1 MKTWGRG
8 KKRLTEKEKEA
19 SIKWQHERVKIANL
33 IARKPEIKK
42 ICCIC
47 GKEGKILHNRENPYY
62 ITFICDE
69 CKKDSENIN
78 KAEKTRFDVRE
89 KLDKAN
95 LCVSNFSD
103 TEINQLVNG
112 YINNQESI
120 EKYCEKNNIS
130 RHQFNQIID
139 RYKKLFPPKD
149 ISTEVKEYFK
159 LTQRKIINKKIENIK
174 AKPFENIK
182 LTEGEVK
189 EIVEKVK
196 NLIHDNLKYSYKIP
210 KERKLLLENTKEN
223 KELSRN
229 EQIDKQI
236 FITESKCRLYC
247 NYLSNK
253 DKEQKNLLQTI
264 FRMLDIISDNTPNA
278 EYIATIF
285 RPCVTFLKKTSKKQ
299 YLKMR
304 KLEESYYQN
313 FKREYDKL
321 CNLKYGA
328 EIVDTYGDL
337 AITNVPKI
345 EEKYIKLK
353 EKITKNDL
361 QYLELTEEKID
372 YLCSDVDDNIT
383 DYFKHLHHKPED
395 MFAIF
400 INYHLYNS
408 ESINVCEIYELMN
421 AFRSIVDLIVNKYEK
436 IIKDKEPKI
445 YYIKDNNN
453 NLGWKYHKLY
463 FSNIEQIEIK
473 EICELLEEYDQIKLK
488 IKKEIEKL
496 SADME
501 FLISE
506 FNMMDIPTEGING
519 YDLNKIDIFQD
530 LFKLVLAKEV
540 VLEDYIRWI
549 FCIDG
554 AEEPKYDFSV
564 GSNFL
569 WQ

>member
-1 MKTWGRG
+1 MECFGN
-8 KKRLTEKEKEA
+8 
-19 SIKWQHERVKIANL
+19 KIDA
-33 IARKPEIKK
+33 
-42 ICCIC
+42 
-47 GKEGKILHNRENPYY
+47 
-62 ITFICDE
+62 
-69 CKKDSENIN
+69 
-78 KAEKTRFDVRE
+78 
-89 KLDKAN
+89 
-95 LCVSNFSD
+95 
-103 TEINQLVNG
+103 
-112 YINNQESI
+112 
-120 EKYCEKNNIS
+120 
-130 RHQFNQIID
+130 
-139 RYKKLFPPKD
+139 
-149 ISTEVKEYFK
+149 
-159 LTQRKIINKKIENIK
+159 IINKKIENIK
-174 AKPFENIK
+174 AKPFRNIK

-196 NLIHDNLKYSYKIP
+196 NLIHNNLKYSYKIP

-223 KELSRN
+223 KKLSRN

-236 FITESKCRLYC
+236 CITEPKCKLYC

-253 DKEQKNLLQTI
+253 DEEQKNLLQTI

-328 EIVDTYGDL
+328 EIVDTYRDL

-353 EKITKNDL
+353 EKNTKNDL
-361 QYLELTEEKID
+361 QYLELTEEKVD

-400 INYHLYNS
+400 IEYHLYNS
-408 ESINVCEIYELMN
+408 KSINVCEIYEQMN
-421 AFRSIVDLIVNKYEK
+421 AFRSIVDFIVNKYEK

-453 NLGWKYHKLY
+453 NFVWKYHKLY

-473 EICELLEEYDQIKLK
+473 EICELLEEYDQIKLN

-496 SADME
+496 SEDME

-506 FNMMDIPTEGING
+506 FNMMDIPTERING

-540 VLEDYIRWI
+540 VLEDYIRWV

-554 AEEPKYDFSV
+554 AEEPEYDFRV
-564 GSNFL
+564 GSKFL

>member
-1 MKTWGRG
+1 M
-8 KKRLTEKEKEA
+8 ECFEN
-19 SIKWQHERVKIANL
+19 KI
-33 IARKPEIKK
+33 
-42 ICCIC
+42 
-47 GKEGKILHNRENPYY
+47 
-62 ITFICDE
+62 
-69 CKKDSENIN
+69 
-78 KAEKTRFDVRE
+78 DV
-89 KLDKAN
+89 
-95 LCVSNFSD
+95 
-103 TEINQLVNG
+103 
-112 YINNQESI
+112 
-120 EKYCEKNNIS
+120 
-130 RHQFNQIID
+130 
-139 RYKKLFPPKD
+139 
-149 ISTEVKEYFK
+149 
-159 LTQRKIINKKIENIK
+159 IINKKIENIK
-174 AKPFENIK
+174 VKPFGNIK

-196 NLIHDNLKYSYKIP
+196 NLIHDNFKYSYKIP
-210 KERKLLLENTKEN
+210 KERKLLLENIKEN

-236 FITESKCRLYC
+236 CITEPKCRLYC

-253 DKEQKNLLQTI
+253 DEEQKNLLQTI

-321 CNLKYGA
+321 CNLKYSA
-328 EIVDTYGDL
+328 EIVDSYRDL

-372 YLCSDVDDNIT
+372 YLYSDVDDNIT

-400 INYHLYNS
+400 IDYHLYNS
-408 ESINVCEIYELMN
+408 KSINVCEIYEQMN

-453 NLGWKYHKLY
+453 NFVWKYHKLY

-473 EICELLEEYDQIKLK
+473 EICELLEEYDQIKLN

-496 SADME
+496 SEDME

-506 FNMMDIPTEGING
+506 FNMKDIPTEGING

>member
-1 MKTWGRG
+1 MECFGN
-8 KKRLTEKEKEA
+8 
-19 SIKWQHERVKIANL
+19 KI
-33 IARKPEIKK
+33 
-42 ICCIC
+42 
-47 GKEGKILHNRENPYY
+47 
-62 ITFICDE
+62 
-69 CKKDSENIN
+69 
-78 KAEKTRFDVRE
+78 DV
-89 KLDKAN
+89 
-95 LCVSNFSD
+95 
-103 TEINQLVNG
+103 
-112 YINNQESI
+112 
-120 EKYCEKNNIS
+120 
-130 RHQFNQIID
+130 
-139 RYKKLFPPKD
+139 
-149 ISTEVKEYFK
+149 
-159 LTQRKIINKKIENIK
+159 IINKKIENIK
-174 AKPFENIK
+174 AKPFGNIK

-196 NLIHDNLKYSYKIP
+196 NLIHDNFKYSYKIP

-223 KELSRN
+223 KKLSRN

-236 FITESKCRLYC
+236 CITEHKCKLYC

-253 DKEQKNLLQTI
+253 DEEQKNLLQTI

-321 CNLKYGA
+321 CNLKYGV
-328 EIVDTYGDL
+328 EIVDTYRDL

-353 EKITKNDL
+353 EKNTKNDL
-361 QYLELTEEKID
+361 QYLELTEEKVD

-400 INYHLYNS
+400 IEYHLYNS
-408 ESINVCEIYELMN
+408 KSINVCEIYEQMN
-421 AFRSIVDLIVNKYEK
+421 AFRSIVDFIVNKYEK

-453 NLGWKYHKLY
+453 NFVWKYHKLY

-473 EICELLEEYDQIKLK
+473 EICELLEEYDQIKLN

-496 SADME
+496 SEDME

-506 FNMMDIPTEGING
+506 FNMMDIPTERING

-540 VLEDYIRWI
+540 VLEDYIRWV

-554 AEEPKYDFSV
+554 AEEPEYDFRV
-564 GSNFL
+564 GSKFL

>member
-1 MKTWGRG
+1 MECFGN
-8 KKRLTEKEKEA
+8 
-19 SIKWQHERVKIANL
+19 KI
-33 IARKPEIKK
+33 
-42 ICCIC
+42 
-47 GKEGKILHNRENPYY
+47 
-62 ITFICDE
+62 
-69 CKKDSENIN
+69 
-78 KAEKTRFDVRE
+78 DV
-89 KLDKAN
+89 
-95 LCVSNFSD
+95 
-103 TEINQLVNG
+103 
-112 YINNQESI
+112 
-120 EKYCEKNNIS
+120 
-130 RHQFNQIID
+130 
-139 RYKKLFPPKD
+139 
-149 ISTEVKEYFK
+149 
-159 LTQRKIINKKIENIK
+159 IINKKIENIK
-174 AKPFENIK
+174 AKPFGNIK

-196 NLIHDNLKYSYKIP
+196 NLIHDNFKYSHKIP

-223 KELSRN
+223 KKLSRN

-236 FITESKCRLYC
+236 CITEPKCRLYC

-253 DKEQKNLLQTI
+253 DEEQKNLLQTI

-321 CNLKYGA
+321 CNLKYSA
-328 EIVDTYGDL
+328 EIVDSYRDL

-372 YLCSDVDDNIT
+372 YLYSDVDDNIT

-400 INYHLYNS
+400 IDYHLYNS
-408 ESINVCEIYELMN
+408 KSINVCEIYEQMN

-453 NLGWKYHKLY
+453 NFVWKYHKLY

-473 EICELLEEYDQIKLK
+473 EICELLEEYDQIKLN

-496 SADME
+496 SEDME

-540 VLEDYIRWI
+540 VLEDYIRWV

-554 AEEPKYDFSV
+554 AEESEYDFSV

>member
-1 MKTWGRG
+1 MECFGN
-8 KKRLTEKEKEA
+8 
-19 SIKWQHERVKIANL
+19 KI
-33 IARKPEIKK
+33 
-42 ICCIC
+42 
-47 GKEGKILHNRENPYY
+47 
-62 ITFICDE
+62 
-69 CKKDSENIN
+69 
-78 KAEKTRFDVRE
+78 DV
-89 KLDKAN
+89 
-95 LCVSNFSD
+95 
-103 TEINQLVNG
+103 
-112 YINNQESI
+112 
-120 EKYCEKNNIS
+120 
-130 RHQFNQIID
+130 
-139 RYKKLFPPKD
+139 
-149 ISTEVKEYFK
+149 
-159 LTQRKIINKKIENIK
+159 IINKKIENIK
-174 AKPFENIK
+174 AKPFGNIK

-196 NLIHDNLKYSYKIP
+196 NLIHDNFKYSYKIP

-223 KELSRN
+223 KKLSRN
-229 EQIDKQI
+229 EQIC
-236 FITESKCRLYC
+236 ITEHKCKLYC

-253 DKEQKNLLQTI
+253 DEEQKNLLQTI

-321 CNLKYGA
+321 CNLKYGV
-328 EIVDTYGDL
+328 EIVDTYRDL

-353 EKITKNDL
+353 EKNTKNDL
-361 QYLELTEEKID
+361 QYLELTEEKVD

-400 INYHLYNS
+400 IEYHLYNS
-408 ESINVCEIYELMN
+408 KSINVCEIYEQMN
-421 AFRSIVDLIVNKYEK
+421 AFRSIVDFIVNKYEK

-453 NLGWKYHKLY
+453 NFVWKYHKLY

-473 EICELLEEYDQIKLK
+473 EICELLEEYDQIKLN

-496 SADME
+496 SEDME

-506 FNMMDIPTEGING
+506 FNMMDIPTERING

-540 VLEDYIRWI
+540 VLEDYIRWV

-554 AEEPKYDFSV
+554 AEEPEYDFRV
-564 GSNFL
+564 GSKFL

>member
-1 MKTWGRG
+1 MECFKN
-8 KKRLTEKEKEA
+8 
-19 SIKWQHERVKIANL
+19 KIDA
-33 IARKPEIKK
+33 
-42 ICCIC
+42 
-47 GKEGKILHNRENPYY
+47 
-62 ITFICDE
+62 
-69 CKKDSENIN
+69 
-78 KAEKTRFDVRE
+78 
-89 KLDKAN
+89 
-95 LCVSNFSD
+95 
-103 TEINQLVNG
+103 
-112 YINNQESI
+112 
-120 EKYCEKNNIS
+120 
-130 RHQFNQIID
+130 
-139 RYKKLFPPKD
+139 
-149 ISTEVKEYFK
+149 
-159 LTQRKIINKKIENIK
+159 IINKKIKNIK
-174 AKPFENIK
+174 VKHFGNIK

-189 EIVEKVK
+189 EKVEKVK
-196 NLIHDNLKYSYKIP
+196 NLIHDNFKYSYKIP
-210 KERKLLLENTKEN
+210 KERKLLLENIKEN

-236 FITESKCRLYC
+236 CITEPKCRLYC

-253 DKEQKNLLQTI
+253 DEEQKNLLQTI

-321 CNLKYGA
+321 CKLKYGA
-328 EIVDTYGDL
+328 EIVDSYGNL
-337 AITNVPKI
+337 AITNVSKI

-372 YLCSDVDDNIT
+372 YLCSNVDDNIT

-395 MFAIF
+395 MFTIF

-408 ESINVCEIYELMN
+408 KSINVCEIYELMN
-421 AFRSIVDLIVNKYEK
+421 AFRNIVDLIVNKYEK
-436 IIKDKEPKI
+436 VIKDREPKI

-453 NLGWKYHKLY
+453 NLVWKYHKLY

-473 EICELLEEYDQIKLK
+473 EICELLEEYDQIKLN

-506 FNMMDIPTEGING
+506 FNMMDRPTEGSNG

-540 VLEDYIRWI
+540 VLEDYIRWV

-554 AEEPKYDFSV
+554 AEEPEYDFRV

-569 WQ
+569 WC

>member
-1 MKTWGRG
+1 MECFKN
-8 KKRLTEKEKEA
+8 
-19 SIKWQHERVKIANL
+19 KIDA
-33 IARKPEIKK
+33 
-42 ICCIC
+42 
-47 GKEGKILHNRENPYY
+47 
-62 ITFICDE
+62 
-69 CKKDSENIN
+69 
-78 KAEKTRFDVRE
+78 
-89 KLDKAN
+89 
-95 LCVSNFSD
+95 
-103 TEINQLVNG
+103 
-112 YINNQESI
+112 
-120 EKYCEKNNIS
+120 
-130 RHQFNQIID
+130 
-139 RYKKLFPPKD
+139 
-149 ISTEVKEYFK
+149 
-159 LTQRKIINKKIENIK
+159 IINKKIKNIK
-174 AKPFENIK
+174 VKPFGNIK

-196 NLIHDNLKYSYKIP
+196 NLIHDNFKYSYKIP
-210 KERKLLLENTKEN
+210 KERKLLLENIKEN

-236 FITESKCRLYC
+236 CITEPKCRLYC

-253 DKEQKNLLQTI
+253 DEEQKNLLQTI
-264 FRMLDIISDNTPNA
+264 SRMLDIISDNTPNA

-321 CNLKYGA
+321 CKLKYGA
-328 EIVDTYGDL
+328 EIVDSYGNL
-337 AITNVPKI
+337 AITNVSKI

-395 MFAIF
+395 MFDIF
-400 INYHLYNS
+400 IHYHLYNS
-408 ESINVCEIYELMN
+408 KSINLCEIYELMN
-421 AFRSIVDLIVNKYEK
+421 AFRSIVDFIVNKYEK
-436 IIKDKEPKI
+436 IIKDREPKI

-453 NLGWKYHKLY
+453 NLVWKYHKLY

-473 EICELLEEYDQIKLK
+473 EICELFEEYDQIKLN

-506 FNMMDIPTEGING
+506 FNMMDIPTEGSNG

-540 VLEDYIRWI
+540 VLEDYIRWV
-549 FCIDG
+549 FCIGG

>member
-1 MKTWGRG
+1 MECFGN
-8 KKRLTEKEKEA
+8 
-19 SIKWQHERVKIANL
+19 KI
-33 IARKPEIKK
+33 
-42 ICCIC
+42 
-47 GKEGKILHNRENPYY
+47 
-62 ITFICDE
+62 
-69 CKKDSENIN
+69 
-78 KAEKTRFDVRE
+78 DV
-89 KLDKAN
+89 
-95 LCVSNFSD
+95 
-103 TEINQLVNG
+103 
-112 YINNQESI
+112 
-120 EKYCEKNNIS
+120 
-130 RHQFNQIID
+130 
-139 RYKKLFPPKD
+139 
-149 ISTEVKEYFK
+149 
-159 LTQRKIINKKIENIK
+159 IINKKIENIK
-174 AKPFENIK
+174 AKPFGNIK

-196 NLIHDNLKYSYKIP
+196 NLIHDNFKYSHKIP

-223 KELSRN
+223 KKLSRN

-236 FITESKCRLYC
+236 CITEPKCRLYC

-253 DKEQKNLLQTI
+253 DEEQKNLLQTI

-321 CNLKYGA
+321 CNLKYSA
-328 EIVDTYGDL
+328 EIVDSYRDL

-372 YLCSDVDDNIT
+372 YLYSDVDDNIT

-400 INYHLYNS
+400 IDYHLYNS
-408 ESINVCEIYELMN
+408 KSINVCEIYEQMN

-453 NLGWKYHKLY
+453 NFVWKYHKLY

-473 EICELLEEYDQIKLK
+473 EICELLEEYDQIKLN

-496 SADME
+496 SEDME

-540 VLEDYIRWI
+540 VLEDYIRWV

-554 AEEPKYDFSV
+554 AEESEYDLSV